1 MSVTRVSSKR
11 GKRFRRNVK
20 ARSPWTRRAV
30 VKAGS
35 DRTFRSP
42 IPRIRRPD
50 YGYPDKLV
58 TNLRY
63 VDTVN
68 LTGGA
73 GVVGANVFRMNGLFD
88 PDYSGVGH
96 QPYYFDQ
103 LCGAAGSAP
112 YLKYRV
118 LGSKITTKFM
128 IKDAP
133 STAAANVGPVVVGLL
148 MSATNGLYG
157 STASA
162 LCEASGCQWTYLG
175 DKGAANNVVTLYGT
189 YQPSRDLGNDEGD
202 DTVAASYNAN
212 PSQMFNGIPWKVDTV
227 GAAVVTA
234 LVEIDFRVE
243 FYDRNEVAQS

>member
-1 MSVTRVSSKR
+1 MSVTRAPSKR
-11 GKRFRRNVK
+11 GKRFRRSVK
-20 ARSPWTRRAV
+20 ARAPWSRRAI
-30 VKAGS
+30 VKGS
-35 DRTFRSP
+35 DRSFRSS
-42 IPRIRRPD
+42 IPRMRRPD

-68 LTGGA
+68 LTGA
-73 GVVGANVFRMNGLFD
+73 VGVVGANVFRMNGLFD
-88 PDYSGVGH
+88 PDYSGIGH

-133 STAAANVGPVVVGLL
+133 ATVAANVGPVVVGLL
-148 MSATNGLYG
+148 MSATSGLYG

-162 LCEASGCQWTYLG
+162 LCEASGSSWTYLG
-175 DKGAANNVVTLYGT
+175 DKGGANNVVTLYGT
-189 YQPSRDLGNDEGD
+189 YTPTRDLGNAEGD
-202 DTVAASYNAN
+202 DTIAASYNSN

-227 GAAVVTA
+227 GGAVVTA